1 MSALLLLFGSDGSGL
16 TSDFLLL
23 LLSKFNIV
31 VLGVELLE
39 GGGIDLNN
47 CVFDEGLGS
56 DELVV
61 GGIVND
67 IQDSGL
73 GGEGLGSPCE
83 VTNVNSESAEL
94 VVATAA
100 SDSADLL
107 GTELGLRWLSGHLEL
122 SLLLM
127 AWHATSSCSSLVARV
142 S

>member
-1 MSALLLLFGSDGSGL
+1 MVVKSSCGLSALEGGENVSALLLLFGSDGSGL

-73 GGEGLGSPCE
+73 CGEGFRGPCE
-83 VTNVNSESAEL
+83 VAL
-94 VVATAA
+94 VKSQCAVLLVSTA
-100 SDSADLL
+100 STDSADLL
-107 GTELGLRWLSGHLEL
+107 GAELCL
-122 SLLLM
+122 
-127 AWHATSSCSSLVARV
+127 
-142 S
+142 